1 MEAHPR
7 GSAFSGCTGLQ
18 SVTIPM
24 SVTEIGYCAFENCM
38 GLHPK
43 SVTWTGD
50 CAFSNCPNLTIHAP
64 AGSAAER
71 YAKMNG
77 IRFEAIAE

>member
-18 SVTIPM
+18 SITI
-24 SVTEIGYCAFENCM
+24 
-38 GLHPK
+38 PK

-50 CAFSNCPNLTIHAP
+50 CVFSDCPNLTIYAP